1 MTHAENSNLYR
12 ADEGRL
18 FVRKSDGFVMGD
30 GIDLGVADSIDN
42 YEEREFTPEE
52 IEAFLES
59 VTPGRRLPRVTVDR
73 AADVA
78 GDGTG
83 ANVV

>member
-1 MTHAENSNLYR
+1 MTHEENSNIYR

-52 IEAFLES
+52 IEAFRES
-59 VTPGRRLPRVTVDR
+59 VTPGRRLPRATGDR
-73 AADVA
+73 AAGVA
-78 GDGTG
+78 GDGTE
-83 ANVV
+83 ANGV

>member
-1 MTHAENSNLYR
+1 MTYDEKSRIYT
-12 ADEGRL
+12 ADDGKM
-18 FVRKSDGFVMGD
+18 FVRKSDGRIFGD
-30 GIDLGVADSIDN
+30 HVQIGRNGSIDN